1 MKKQNICKF
10 ITTRDLG
17 QLRVDQFF
25 FESIVPHSGKER
37 TLNVHCMY
45 LVNSGMGRYC
55 CAGEYHTLTPGCLFF
70 SFADIPGV
78 IENTGELQYYCI
90 GFSGGRAEELFQ
102 RFGVTPKH
110 CLFSGCEGLLPLWQE
125 SLARASDD
133 TLDLLSE
140 SLLLYSFSRLKKA
153 EHSGSDAV
161 AFVLNYLEN
170 HFTRRTLSLGE
181 VAAAAGY
188 HEKYLSHLFKKQF
201 GMGFS
206 EYLRLL
212 RIKHA
217 VTLME
222 NGVTS
227 VKNVALLSGFSDPLY
242 FSRVFTE
249 AVGVSPKNYLQKN
262 KE

>member
-1 MKKQNICKF
+1 MEKQNICKF
-10 ITTRDLG
+10 ITTQDPG
-17 QLRVDQFF
+17 QLRVYQFF
-25 FESIVPHSGKER
+25 FESIVPHSGEER
-37 TLNVHCMY
+37 TLHVHCMH
-45 LVNSGMGRYC
+45 LVSGGTGRYR
-55 CAGEYHTLTPGCLFF
+55 CADEYRTLTPGCLFF
-70 SFADIPGV
+70 SFADIPGI

-102 RFGVTPKH
+102 RFGVTPRH
-110 CLFSGCEGLLPLWQE
+110 CLFTGCEGLLPLWEE
-125 SLARASDD
+125 SLARASAD

-140 SLLLYSFSRLKKA
+140 SLLLYSFSRLEKA
-153 EHSGSDAV
+153 NRSGCDAV
-161 AFVLNYLEN
+161 TFVLNYLEN
-170 HFTRRTLSLGE
+170 NFTRRDLSLGE

-217 VTLME
+217 VALLE

-249 AVGVSPKNYLQKN
+249 ALGVSPKNYLRK
-262 KE
+262 KEE

>member
-1 MKKQNICKF
+1 MKKQNVCKF
-10 ITTRDLG
+10 ITTRDSG
-17 QLRVDQFF
+17 QLRVEHFF
-25 FESIVPHSGKER
+25 FESIVPHAGEER
-37 TLNVHCMY
+37 TLPLHSLY
-45 LVNSGMGRYC
+45 LVSGGSGRYY
-55 CAGEYHTLTPGCLFF
+55 CAGEHHTLVPGCLFIG
-70 SFADIPGV
+70 FAGIPFV
-78 IENTGELQYYCI
+78 TENTGGLQYYCI
-90 GFSGGRAEELFQ
+90 SFSGGRAEELFQ
-102 RFGVTPKH
+102 RFGVTPRH
-110 CLFSGCEGLLPLWQE
+110 CLFTGCEGLLPLWEE
-125 SLARASDD
+125 SLARASTD

-140 SLLLYSFSRLKKA
+140 SLLLYSFSRLKKEDRA
-153 EHSGSDAV
+153 GSDTV

-170 HFTRRTLSLGE
+170 NFTRRELSLSE
-181 VAAAAGY
+181 VADAAGY

-217 VTLME
+217 VALLE

-249 AVGVSPKNYLQKN
+249 TVGVSPKNYLQK
-262 KE
+262 KDG